1 MSFFH
6 GNYFAWCSLL
16 LQMSFSSQLQL
27 TFDISNRQYLE
38 LINEIFGPVVTP
50 YAYKLK
56 IIRYLEFRY
65 ISRISRYLERFLRSI
80 GIKSLVISNFLFKV
94 QNIFAFVT
102 WVLYSHQKI
111 PHEQIYLIGPF
122 YANPYWRYFEI
133 FYGYFFIRWLQTPAL
148 IQSGGNNAIK
158 ARRKNGQQP

>member
-38 LINEIFGPVVTP
+38 LSNEIFGPVVTP
-50 YAYKLK
+50 YAYQLK

-80 GIKSLVISNFLFKV
+80 GIKSLVISGYLELSFQGSKYFC
-94 QNIFAFVT
+94 IRYMSA
-102 WVLYSHQKI
+102 LYSHQKI
-111 PHEQIYLIGPF
+111 PHEQTYLICPF
-122 YANPYWRYFEI
+122 YANPYWRNFEI
-133 FYGYFFIRWLQTPAL
+133 FYRYFFIR
-148 IQSGGNNAIK
+148 
-158 ARRKNGQQP
+158 

>member
-38 LINEIFGPVVTP
+38 LSNEIFGPVVTP

-80 GIKSLVISNFLFKV
+80 GIKSLVISGYLELSFQGSKYFCIRYMSALLTPENPTWTNIPYWPFLRQPLLALFWNFLRLLFHKV
-94 QNIFAFVT
+94 TSNA
-102 WVLYSHQKI
+102 
-111 PHEQIYLIGPF
+111 GP
-122 YANPYWRYFEI
+122 N
-133 FYGYFFIRWLQTPAL
+133 
-148 IQSGGNNAIK
+148 SV
-158 ARRKNGQQP
+158 RRK